1 MRRDAAQYRR
11 RDGCGGICRRFQVR
25 WNAARRS
32 GAKHEAVRGGSA
44 APYPARHLPDRP
56 KCGRRPLSR
65 QGKGPGI
72 RTRNMEYDLVI
83 RDGTIV
89 DGSGLP
95 GYQADVGIKNGR
107 ILSIGKI
114 RASAE
119 HVIEAEGHVVAPGF
133 IDGHTHMDAQVFWDP
148 LGTCSC
154 WHGVTSVV
162 MGNCGF
168 SLAPCAEKDKLLV
181 MRNLERAEDIS
192 PKAMEAGIKWSWAN
206 FAQYLDTVDR
216 LPKGINYTAYVGHSA
231 LRTYVMGERAF
242 DDAAT
247 SDDLAAMK
255 RELREAIKA
264 GAAGF
269 STSRSSAHQT
279 PDSRPVASRLA
290 EWDEVKQLV
299 GVMGD
304 LGAGVFEMG
313 QEDVATPDGLHDFIG
328 RMKSLALETGV
339 PTTFGVVYFRKM
351 PHIWRAFYELVDD
364 TVAAGGKMLVQGT
377 SRWISTLLS
386 FESTLP
392 FDKAPVWSD
401 IRKLPL
407 AEQEAALRNPAM
419 RAKLVEAARE
429 FMTKRHNIVG
439 AEARPPDF
447 DYFFVLD
454 KPLPPYR
461 SVAQVARERGQDA
474 LEVMLDLALE
484 KHLKQFF
491 IQPIVNEDQDIV
503 LAMMRHPRSVVTFS
517 DSGAHVSQI
526 MDSSIQTHLLGH
538 WVRERQALTLE
549 QAIRKITFELAS
561 FWGLQGRGL
570 VREGNFADV
579 VIFDP
584 ATVAPQMPTIEYDL
598 PAGARRLKQKSDGI
612 KTTIVNGQVLLREN
626 QPTGA
631 LPGRLL
637 RGPLAGA

>member
-1 MRRDAAQYRR
+1 MQY
-11 RDGCGGICRRFQVR
+11 DIVI
-25 WNAARRS
+25 
-32 GAKHEAVRGGSA
+32 RGG
-44 APYPARHLPDRP
+44 
-56 KCGRRPLSR
+56 
-65 QGKGPGI
+65 
-72 RTRNMEYDLVI
+72 TV
-83 RDGTIV
+83 V

-95 GYQADVGIKNGR
+95 RYQADMGIADGR
-107 ILSIGKI
+107 IVTIGKI
-114 RASAE
+114 NEGANE
-119 HVIEAEGHVVAPGF
+119 IIDAEGQAVAPGF

-192 PKAMEAGIKWSWAN
+192 PKAMEAGIKWSWVN
-206 FAQYLDTVDR
+206 FSQYLDAVDR

-231 LRTYVMGERAF
+231 LRTYVMGERGF
-242 DDAAT
+242 EDEAT

-255 RELREAIKA
+255 RELRDAIKA

-269 STSRSSAHQT
+269 STSRASAHQT

-290 EWDEVKQLV
+290 KWDEVRELV

-304 LGAGVFEMG
+304 LGTGVFEIA
-313 QEDVATPDGLHDFIG
+313 QEDVPTPDRLHDFLG
-328 RMKSLALETGV
+328 RMKSLALETRV

-407 AEQEAALRNPAM
+407 AEQEAALRNPVT
-419 RAKLVEAARE
+419 RAKMVEAARD
-429 FMTKRHNIVG
+429 FMTKRHNVVG

-454 KPLPPYR
+454 HPLPPYR
-461 SVAQVARERGQDA
+461 SVAQIARERGQDP
-474 LEVMLDLALE
+474 LEAMLDLSLE

-538 WVRERQALTLE
+538 WVREREALTLE
-549 QAIRKITFELAS
+549 QAIRKLTFDLAS
-561 FWGLQGRGL
+561 FWGLKGRGL
-570 VREGNFADV
+570 LREGNYADV
-579 VIFDP
+579 VVFDP
-584 ATVAPQMPTIEYDL
+584 ATVAPQMPTLEYDL
-598 PAGARRLKQKSDGI
+598 PAGARRLKQKAVGI
-612 KTTIVNGQVLLREN
+612 KATIVNGEVLLRDNEH
-626 QPTGA
+626 TGA
-631 LPGRLL
+631 LPGKLL
-637 RGPLAGA
+637 RGPLAAQA

>member
-1 MRRDAAQYRR
+1 MQY
-11 RDGCGGICRRFQVR
+11 DIVI
-25 WNAARRS
+25 
-32 GAKHEAVRGGSA
+32 RGG
-44 APYPARHLPDRP
+44 
-56 KCGRRPLSR
+56 
-65 QGKGPGI
+65 
-72 RTRNMEYDLVI
+72 TV
-83 RDGTIV
+83 V

-95 GYQADVGIKNGR
+95 RYQADVGIAGGR
-107 ILSIGKI
+107 ITAIGKI
-114 RASAE
+114 NDAANE
-119 HVIEAEGHVVAPGF
+119 VVDAEGHIVAPGF

-206 FAQYLDTVDR
+206 FAQYLDAVDR
-216 LPKGINYTAYVGHSA
+216 LPKGINYAAYVGHSA

-255 RELREAIKA
+255 RELRGAIMA

-269 STSRSSAHQT
+269 STSRASAHQT

-290 EWDEVKQLV
+290 KWDEVKELV
-299 GVMGD
+299 GVMGE
-304 LGAGVFEMG
+304 LRSGVFEIA
-313 QEDVATPDGLHDFIG
+313 QEDVPTPDRLRDFLS

-339 PTTFGVVYFRKM
+339 PTTFGVVHFRKM

-392 FDKAPVWSD
+392 FDQAPVWSE

-407 AEQEAALRNPAM
+407 TEQEVSLRNPEI
-419 RAKLVEAARE
+419 RARLVEAARE

-461 SVAQVARERGQDA
+461 SVARIAKESGKDP
-474 LEVMLDLALE
+474 LDVMLDLALE

-549 QAIRKITFELAS
+549 QAIRKLTFDLAS
-561 FWGLQGRGL
+561 FWGLRGRGL
-570 VREGNFADV
+570 LREGNCADV
-579 VIFDP
+579 VVFDP
-584 ATVAPQMPTIEYDL
+584 DTVAPQMPTLEYDL
-598 PAGARRLKQKSDGI
+598 PGGARRLKQKSIGI
-612 KTTIVNGQVLLREN
+612 KTTIVNGEVLMRDNEHS
-626 QPTGA
+626 GA
-631 LPGRLL
+631 LPGKLL
-637 RGPLAGA
+637 RGPLAAAS